1 MSVEV
6 HSKEYEKKRSRWK
19 HRAAGVDKETEKS
32 VLDVLWNGPY
42 YTGGEQ
48 SESLEKEFA
57 EHFKTKYAISCGS
70 GTAAVHLIYM
80 GYEIGDGDEVIMPA
94 NNFMSNITALVRERG
109 RPVLVDIEEET
120 YNIDPDKVV
129 EAITPKTKA
138 IVLDHMCGHPDNM
151 DIFME
156 LGQEHNIKIIG
167 DAARALGARY
177 KGKPIESIAD
187 ATLAS
192 IGSKCI
198 ASAGQAGMV
207 FTNDKDLAHKMYMM
221 RGYGK
226 DAWGYMKDKLGAGQD
241 YKYFGLNYEIGEINA
256 AVARHELRKLEGWNE
271 KRRANAKLINEI
283 LEGITAIQLPVVKS
297 WATSVYN
304 WYLVK
309 VLEKSDELQQYLK
322 QKGMRVKFSGPGHY
336 PYVHLQKIVQEK
348 FGYKEGDFPVLE
360 SQFGKLADL
369 TNIHWTKTE
378 EEVTQVPKLI
388 KDFYS

>member
-6 HSKEYEKKRSRWK
+6 HSKEYGKKRARWK
-19 HRAAGVDKETEKS
+19 HRTAGVDKETEKS

-57 EHFKTKYAISCGS
+57 EHFQTKYALSCGS
-70 GTAAVHLIYM
+70 GTAASHLIYM
-80 GYEIGDGDEVIMPA
+80 GYNIGDGDEVIMPA
-94 NNFMSNITALVRERG
+94 NAFMSNVAALVRERG
-109 RPVLVDIEEET
+109 RPVLVDIEEEN

-138 IVLDHMCGHPDNM
+138 ILLTHMCGHPDNM

-187 ATLAS
+187 ATFTS

-198 ASAGQAGMV
+198 GSAGPAGMV
-207 FTNDKDLAHKMYMM
+207 LTDDKELTQKMYMM

-226 DAWGYMKDKLGAGQD
+226 DAWGYMKDYLGAGQD

-256 AVARHELRKLEGWNE
+256 AVARHDLRKLEGWNE

-283 LEGITAIQLPVVKS
+283 LEGIKEIQLPIVKP

-309 VLEKSDELQQYLK
+309 VLEKRGELQKYLE
-322 QKGMRVKFSGPGHY
+322 QNGVRARFSGPGHY
-336 PYVHLQKIVQEK
+336 PFIHQQKPVQEK

-360 SQFGKLADL
+360 SQYRTLLDL
-369 TNIHWTKTE
+369 TYIHWTKTE